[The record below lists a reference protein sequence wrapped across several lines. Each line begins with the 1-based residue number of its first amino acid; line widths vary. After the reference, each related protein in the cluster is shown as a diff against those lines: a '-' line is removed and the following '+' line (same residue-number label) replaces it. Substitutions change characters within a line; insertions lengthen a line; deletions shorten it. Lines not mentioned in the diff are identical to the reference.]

1 MRALATQA
9 LLGVSLAAS
18 LGATPARRQAPSQPA
33 SLPAPKLDQPNG
45 LALDAA
51 GNLYISDIGTHLVL
65 KLERGGILTRIA
77 GTGAAGYNGDGIP
90 ALRARL
96 NAPMDLAF
104 DAAGNLLIADTY
116 NHRVRRVDRQGR
128 ITTVAGNG
136 RDDYSG
142 DGGPAVKA
150 ALNNPQGIAPG
161 PDGSLFIAD
170 TFNHVVRRVDA
181 QGIIHPFAGTEAGLS
196 GDGGPA
202 SRAQISLPVAV
213 AVAPDGSV
221 YLSDSGNN
229 RLRRVNPAGIIETVA
244 GNGPGTGTAGA
255 GFAGDGGPAE
265 KAKLFAPADL
275 ELGPRGELFLSD
287 TGNHRLRRISEGV
300 IQTIA
305 GTGAAGFSGEG
316 GSPLAA
322 AFASPQKLALGADG
336 TLYVAERASHRVRRV
351 LPQGRLETVVGGN
364 SIGGR

>member
-1 MRALATQA
+1 MRALARRA
-9 LLGVSLAAS
+9 LLVGSLAAC
-18 LGATPARRQAPSQPA
+18 LGAAPSSRRPT
-33 SLPAPKLDQPNG
+33 APLKLDQPNG
-45 LALDAA
+45 LALDGA
-51 GNLYISDIGTHLVL
+51 GNLYVSDIGTHQVL
-65 KLERGGILTRIA
+65 KLARGGALTRIA

-90 ALRARL
+90 ALQARL

-116 NHRVRRVDRQGR
+116 NHRVRRIDRQGR
-128 ITTVAGNG
+128 ISTVAGNG

-150 ALNNPQGIAPG
+150 ALNNPQGIAPAS
-161 PDGSLFIAD
+161 DGSLFIAD

-181 QGIIHPFAGTEAGLS
+181 QGVIRTFAGTEAGLS

-202 SRAQISLPVAV
+202 VRAQISLPVAV
-213 AVAPDGSV
+213 AVAPDGSAYV
-221 YLSDSGNN
+221 SDSGNN
-229 RLRRVNPAGIIETVA
+229 RVRRVTPAGIIETVA

-255 GFAGDGGPAE
+255 GFTGDGGPAAQ
-265 KAKLFAPADL
+265 AKLFAPADL

-305 GTGAAGFSGEG
+305 GTGTAGFSGDG
-316 GSPLAA
+316 GSPLTA
-322 AFASPQKLALGADG
+322 AFEAPQKLALGKDG
-336 TLYVAERASHRVRRV
+336 TLYVADRANHRVRRI
-351 LPQGRLETVVGGN
+351 LPEGRVETVAGGT